1 MDSTLYSIILGIV
14 QGIAEFLPISSS
26 AHLVVTSSFLNNN
39 EPLSLAQNIGLHVG
53 TLLSVLIFFRKDW
66 INLIIKLLKR
76 LRGQSSFESDVFFP
90 SLIVGSIPAGIIG
103 ILFQDKIEEY
113 LHHPLVVTV
122 PLALVGWAMWYG
134 DKKLPTNKSLQDIT
148 LKQAFFVGICQAC
161 ALIPGVS
168 RSGSTILGGRF
179 LGLDRGEAARFS
191 FMLGTPAMAGAALL
205 NGKEIIASLTQSDF
219 YVGCIT
225 ATIVGCLSIKFLL
238 GFLKNNGFFSFLI
251 YRVVLAI
258 IILIVFWPHS

>member
-26 AHLVVTSSFLNNN
+26 AHLVVTSAFLNNN

-53 TLLSVLIFFRKDW
+53 TLLSVLLFFRKDW
-66 INLIIKLLKR
+66 INLIIKLLNR

-103 ILFQDKIEEY
+103 IL
-113 LHHPLVVTV
+113 LVVTV

-134 DKKLPTNKSLQDIT
+134 DKRLPTNKSLKDIT
-148 LKQAFFVGICQAC
+148 LKQAFFVGVFQAC

-205 NGKEIIASLTQSDF
+205 NGKEIIGSITQSDF

-251 YRVVLAI
+251 YRVVLAVI
-258 IILIVFWPHS
+258 VLIVFWPHS